1 MKKNF
6 FKIFNQYIDR
16 QLDKV
21 SPNLKRFKW
30 PFVAFGVIK
39 KLALLFVFVAQC
51 FSAQTLSSNLS
62 KEKIALGE
70 KATFR
75 VTINGLEG
83 KDVISKPK
91 NELLPFHLEETKDE
105 INKTYDQYTRT
116 IEFQVF
122 EEGKFIIPELEFSI
136 NGAETIKTIPYEI
149 TVYNPVNADDQIND
163 SMNNKQVDLGF
174 SDYWEMYKW
183 YVLGTFIVIALLFV
197 FLGMFKNGVFGK
209 NNKEKP
215 SIHKTLLDLKN
226 LEKKKFAENGN
237 FRMFYVE
244 LIDITRDFLTK
255 QYRIPADVLL
265 TDDLIDLMKKTNR
278 ISTENEKVVEEIF
291 LRGDL
296 VKFAKTFPTKELM
309 QKDFGEIYDFV
320 ERSTVDIEAEHLREV
335 N

>member
-1 MKKNF
+1 MKKISKKINILF
-6 FKIFNQYIDR
+6 FF
-16 QLDKV
+16 LLGV
-21 SPNLKRFKW
+21 L
-30 PFVAFGVIK
+30 AFT
-39 KLALLFVFVAQC
+39 
-51 FSAQTLSSNLS
+51 QTLSSNLS
-62 KEKIALGE
+62 KDKIALGE
-70 KATFR
+70 KVTFR
-75 VTINGLEG
+75 VSVNNLKGR
-83 KDVISKPK
+83 DVISMPK
-91 NELLPFHLEETKDE
+91 NELLPFHFEETKDD
-105 INKTYDQYTRT
+105 ITKTFDNYSRT
-116 IEFQVF
+116 IEFQIF
-122 EEGKFIIPELEFSI
+122 DEGKYTIPPLEFSI
-136 NGAETIKTIPYEI
+136 NGEVLKTIPYEI
-149 TVYNPVNADDQIND
+149 TVYNPVNADEQISD
-163 SMNNKQVDLGF
+163 IMNNKQVELGWK
-174 SDYWEMYKW
+174 DYWEMYKW

-226 LEKKKFAENGN
+226 LEKKKYAENGN

-265 TDDLIDLMKKTNR
+265 TDDLIDLMKHTNK

>member
-1 MKKNF
+1 MKKISKKINIF
-6 FKIFNQYIDR
+6 FFF
-16 QLDKV
+16 LFSV
-21 SPNLKRFKW
+21 L
-30 PFVAFGVIK
+30 AF
-39 KLALLFVFVAQC
+39 
-51 FSAQTLSSNLS
+51 SQTLSSNLS
-62 KEKIALGE
+62 KDKIALGE
-70 KATFR
+70 KATLR
-75 VTINGLEG
+75 ISINNLRGR
-83 KDVISKPK
+83 DVISKPK
-91 NELLPFHLEETKDE
+91 NELLPFHFEETKDD
-105 INKTYDQYTRT
+105 ISKTFDNYSRT
-116 IEFQVF
+116 IEFQIF
-122 EEGKFIIPELEFSI
+122 DEGKYTIPPLEFSI
-136 NGAETIKTIPYEI
+136 NGEVLKTIPYEI
-149 TVYNPVNADDQIND
+149 TVYNPVNADEQISD
-163 SMNNKQVDLGF
+163 IMNNKQVELGWK
-174 SDYWEMYKW
+174 DYWEMYKW
-183 YVLGTFIVIALLFV
+183 YVLGAFIVIALLFV

-226 LEKKKFAENGN
+226 LEKKKYAENGN

-265 TDDLIDLMKKTNR
+265 TDDLIDLMKHTNK

>member
-1 MKKNF
+1 MKKISKKINIF
-6 FKIFNQYIDR
+6 FFF
-16 QLDKV
+16 LFSV
-21 SPNLKRFKW
+21 L
-30 PFVAFGVIK
+30 AF
-39 KLALLFVFVAQC
+39 
-51 FSAQTLSSNLS
+51 SQTLSSNLS
-62 KEKIALGE
+62 KDKIALGE
-70 KATFR
+70 KVTFR
-75 VTINGLEG
+75 VSVNNLKGRDI
-83 KDVISKPK
+83 ISMPK
-91 NELLPFHLEETKDE
+91 NELLPFHFEETKDD
-105 INKTYDQYTRT
+105 ITKTFDNYSRT
-116 IEFQVF
+116 IEFQIF
-122 EEGKFIIPELEFSI
+122 DEGKYTIPPLEFSI
-136 NGAETIKTIPYEI
+136 NGEVLKTIPYEI
-149 TVYNPVNADDQIND
+149 TVYNPVNADEQISD
-163 SMNNKQVDLGF
+163 IMNNKQVELGWK
-174 SDYWEMYKW
+174 DYWEMYKW

-226 LEKKKFAENGN
+226 LEKKKYAENGN

-244 LIDITRDFLTK
+244 LIDIIREFLTK
-255 QYRIPADVLL
+255 QYHIPADVLL
-265 TDDLIDLMKKTNR
+265 TDDLIDLMKHTNK

>member
-1 MKKNF
+1 MKKISKKI
-6 FKIFNQYIDR
+6 KIFFFF
-16 QLDKV
+16 LLGV
-21 SPNLKRFKW
+21 F
-30 PFVAFGVIK
+30 AF
-39 KLALLFVFVAQC
+39 
-51 FSAQTLSSNLS
+51 SQTLSSNLS
-62 KEKIALGE
+62 KDKIALGE
-70 KATFR
+70 KVTFR
-75 VTINGLEG
+75 VSVNNLKGR
-83 KDVISKPK
+83 DVISMPK
-91 NELLPFHLEETKDE
+91 NELLPFHFEETKDD
-105 INKTYDQYTRT
+105 ITKTFDNYSRT
-116 IEFQVF
+116 IEFQIF
-122 EEGKFIIPELEFSI
+122 DEGKYTIPPLEFSI
-136 NGAETIKTIPYEI
+136 NGEVLKTIPYEI
-149 TVYNPVNADDQIND
+149 TVYNPVNADEQISD
-163 SMNNKQVDLGF
+163 IMNNKQVELGWK
-174 SDYWEMYKW
+174 DYWEMYKW

-226 LEKKKFAENGN
+226 LEKKKYAENGN

-265 TDDLIDLMKKTNR
+265 TDDLIDLMKHTNK

>member
-1 MKKNF
+1 MKKISKKI
-6 FKIFNQYIDR
+6 KIFFFF
-16 QLDKV
+16 LLGV
-21 SPNLKRFKW
+21 L
-30 PFVAFGVIK
+30 AF
-39 KLALLFVFVAQC
+39 
-51 FSAQTLSSNLS
+51 SQTLSSNLS
-62 KEKIALGE
+62 KDKIALGE
-70 KATFR
+70 KVTFR
-75 VTINGLEG
+75 VSVNNLKGR
-83 KDVISKPK
+83 DVISMPK
-91 NELLPFHLEETKDE
+91 NELLPFHFEETKDD
-105 INKTYDQYTRT
+105 ISKTFDNYSRT
-116 IEFQVF
+116 IEFQIF
-122 EEGKFIIPELEFSI
+122 DEGKYTIPPLEFSI
-136 NGAETIKTIPYEI
+136 NGEVLKTIPYEI
-149 TVYNPVNADDQIND
+149 TVYNPVNADEQISD
-163 SMNNKQVDLGF
+163 IMNNKQVELGWK
-174 SDYWEMYKW
+174 DYWEMYKW

-226 LEKKKFAENGN
+226 LEKKKYAENGN

-265 TDDLIDLMKKTNR
+265 TDDLIDLMKHTNK

>member
-1 MKKNF
+1 MKKISKKI
-6 FKIFNQYIDR
+6 KIFFFF
-16 QLDKV
+16 LLSV
-21 SPNLKRFKW
+21 L
-30 PFVAFGVIK
+30 AF
-39 KLALLFVFVAQC
+39 
-51 FSAQTLSSNLS
+51 AQTLSSNLS

-70 KATFR
+70 KATLR
-75 VTINGLEG
+75 ISINNLRGR
-83 KDVISKPK
+83 DVISKPK
-91 NELLPFHLEETKDE
+91 NELLPFHFEETKYD
-105 INKTYDQYTRT
+105 ITKTFDNYSRT
-116 IEFQVF
+116 IEFQIF
-122 EEGKFIIPELEFSI
+122 DEGKYTIPPLEFSI
-136 NGAETIKTIPYEI
+136 NGEVLKTIPYEI
-149 TVYNPVNADDQIND
+149 TVYNPVNADEQISD
-163 SMNNKQVDLGF
+163 IMNNKQVELGWK
-174 SDYWEMYKW
+174 DYWEMYKW
-183 YVLGTFIVIALLFV
+183 YVLGAFIVIALLFV

-226 LEKKKFAENGN
+226 LEKKKYAENGN

-296 VKFAKTFPTKELM
+296 VKFAKAFPTKELM

>member
-1 MKKNF
+1 MKKISKKI
-6 FKIFNQYIDR
+6 KIFFFFI
-16 QLDKV
+16 LSV
-21 SPNLKRFKW
+21 L
-30 PFVAFGVIK
+30 AF
-39 KLALLFVFVAQC
+39 
-51 FSAQTLSSNLS
+51 AQTLSSNLS
-62 KEKIALGE
+62 KDKIALGE
-70 KATFR
+70 KVTFR
-75 VTINGLEG
+75 VSVNNLKGR
-83 KDVISKPK
+83 DVISMPK
-91 NELLPFHLEETKDE
+91 NELLPFHFEETKDD
-105 INKTYDQYTRT
+105 ITKTFDNYSRT
-116 IEFQVF
+116 IEFQIF
-122 EEGKFIIPELEFSI
+122 DEGKYTIPPLEFSI
-136 NGAETIKTIPYEI
+136 NGEVLKTIPYEI
-149 TVYNPVNADDQIND
+149 TVYNPVNADEQISD
-163 SMNNKQVDLGF
+163 IMNNKQVELGWK
-174 SDYWEMYKW
+174 DYWEMYKW

-215 SIHKTLLDLKN
+215 SIHKTLLELKN
-226 LEKKKFAENGN
+226 LEKKKYAENGN

-265 TDDLIDLMKKTNR
+265 TDDLIDLMKHTNK

-296 VKFAKTFPTKELM
+296 VKFAKAFPTKELM

>member
-1 MKKNF
+1 MKKISKKI
-6 FKIFNQYIDR
+6 KIFFFF
-16 QLDKV
+16 LLGV
-21 SPNLKRFKW
+21 L
-30 PFVAFGVIK
+30 AF
-39 KLALLFVFVAQC
+39 
-51 FSAQTLSSNLS
+51 AQTLSSNLS
-62 KEKIALGE
+62 KDKIALGE
-70 KATFR
+70 KVTFR
-75 VTINGLEG
+75 VSVNNLKGR
-83 KDVISKPK
+83 DVISMPK
-91 NELLPFHLEETKDE
+91 NELLPFHFEETKDD
-105 INKTYDQYTRT
+105 ISKTFDNYSRT
-116 IEFQVF
+116 IEFQIF
-122 EEGKFIIPELEFSI
+122 DEGKYTIPPLEFSI
-136 NGAETIKTIPYEI
+136 NGEVLKTIPYEI
-149 TVYNPVNADDQIND
+149 TVYNPVNADEQISD
-163 SMNNKQVDLGF
+163 IMNNKQVELGWK
-174 SDYWEMYKW
+174 DYWEMYKW

-226 LEKKKFAENGN
+226 LEKKKYAENGN

-265 TDDLIDLMKKTNR
+265 TDDLIDLMKHTNK

>member
-1 MKKNF
+1 MKKISKKINIF
-6 FKIFNQYIDR
+6 FFF
-16 QLDKV
+16 LLGV
-21 SPNLKRFKW
+21 L
-30 PFVAFGVIK
+30 AFT
-39 KLALLFVFVAQC
+39 
-51 FSAQTLSSNLS
+51 QTLSSNLS
-62 KEKIALGE
+62 KDKIALGE
-70 KATFR
+70 KVTFR
-75 VTINGLEG
+75 VSVNNLKGR
-83 KDVISKPK
+83 DVISMPK
-91 NELLPFHLEETKDE
+91 NELLPFHFEETKDD
-105 INKTYDQYTRT
+105 ISKTFDNYSRT
-116 IEFQVF
+116 IEFQIF
-122 EEGKFIIPELEFSI
+122 DEGKYTIPPLEFSI
-136 NGAETIKTIPYEI
+136 NGEVLKTIPYEI
-149 TVYNPVNADDQIND
+149 TVYNPVNADEQISD
-163 SMNNKQVDLGF
+163 IMNNKQVELGWK
-174 SDYWEMYKW
+174 DYWEMYKW
-183 YVLGTFIVIALLFV
+183 YVLGAFIVIALLFV

-226 LEKKKFAENGN
+226 LEKKKYAENGN

-244 LIDITRDFLTK
+244 LIDITREFLTK

-265 TDDLIDLMKKTNR
+265 TDDLIDLMKHTNK

>member
-1 MKKNF
+1 MKKISKKI
-6 FKIFNQYIDR
+6 KIFFFF
-16 QLDKV
+16 LLSV
-21 SPNLKRFKW
+21 L
-30 PFVAFGVIK
+30 AF
-39 KLALLFVFVAQC
+39 
-51 FSAQTLSSNLS
+51 AQTLSSNLS

-70 KATFR
+70 KATLR
-75 VTINGLEG
+75 ISINNLRGR
-83 KDVISKPK
+83 DVISKPK
-91 NELLPFHLEETKDE
+91 NELLPFHFEETKDD
-105 INKTYDQYTRT
+105 ITKTFDNYSRT
-116 IEFQVF
+116 IEFQIF
-122 EEGKFIIPELEFSI
+122 DEGNYTIPPLEFSI
-136 NGAETIKTIPYEI
+136 NGEVLKTIPYEI
-149 TVYNPVNADDQIND
+149 TVYNPVNADEQISD
-163 SMNNKQVDLGF
+163 IMNNKQVELGWK
-174 SDYWEMYKW
+174 DYWEMYKW

-197 FLGMFKNGVFGK
+197 FLGMFKNGVFGN
-209 NNKEKP
+209 NNKEIP

-226 LEKKKFAENGN
+226 LEKKKYAENGN

-244 LIDITRDFLTK
+244 LIDITREFLTK

-265 TDDLIDLMKKTNR
+265 TDDLIDLMKHTNK

>member
-1 MKKNF
+1 MKKISKKI
-6 FKIFNQYIDR
+6 KIFFFF
-16 QLDKV
+16 LLSV
-21 SPNLKRFKW
+21 L
-30 PFVAFGVIK
+30 AF
-39 KLALLFVFVAQC
+39 
-51 FSAQTLSSNLS
+51 AQTLSSNLS

-70 KATFR
+70 KATLR
-75 VTINGLEG
+75 ISINNLRGR
-83 KDVISKPK
+83 DVISKPK
-91 NELLPFHLEETKDE
+91 NELLPFHFEETKDD
-105 INKTYDQYTRT
+105 ITKTFDNYSRT
-116 IEFQVF
+116 IEFQIF
-122 EEGKFIIPELEFSI
+122 DEGNYTIPPLEFSI
-136 NGAETIKTIPYEI
+136 NGEVLKTIPYEI
-149 TVYNPVNADDQIND
+149 TVYNPVNADEQISD
-163 SMNNKQVDLGF
+163 IMNNKQVELGWK
-174 SDYWEMYKW
+174 DYWEMYKW
-183 YVLGTFIVIALLFV
+183 YVLGAFIVIALLFV

-226 LEKKKFAENGN
+226 LEKKKYAENGN

-265 TDDLIDLMKKTNR
+265 TDDLIDLMKHTNK

-296 VKFAKTFPTKELM
+296 VKFAKAFPTKELM

>member
-1 MKKNF
+1 MKKISKKI
-6 FKIFNQYIDR
+6 KIFFFF
-16 QLDKV
+16 LLSV
-21 SPNLKRFKW
+21 L
-30 PFVAFGVIK
+30 AF
-39 KLALLFVFVAQC
+39 
-51 FSAQTLSSNLS
+51 AQTLSSNLS
-62 KEKIALGE
+62 KDKIALGE
-70 KATFR
+70 KVTFR
-75 VTINGLEG
+75 VSVNNLKGR
-83 KDVISKPK
+83 DVISMPK
-91 NELLPFHLEETKDE
+91 NELLPFHFEETKDD
-105 INKTYDQYTRT
+105 ISKTFNNYSRT
-116 IEFQVF
+116 IEFQIF
-122 EEGKFIIPELEFSI
+122 DEGKYTIPPLEFSI
-136 NGAETIKTIPYEI
+136 NGEVFKTIPYEI
-149 TVYNPVNADDQIND
+149 TVYNPVNADEQISD
-163 SMNNKQVDLGF
+163 IMNNKQVELGWK
-174 SDYWEMYKW
+174 DYWEMYKW
-183 YVLGTFIVIALLFV
+183 YVLGTFIVIGLLFV

-226 LEKKKFAENGN
+226 LEKKKYAENGN

-244 LIDITRDFLTK
+244 LIDITREFLTK

-265 TDDLIDLMKKTNR
+265 TDDLIDLMKHTNK

>member
-1 MKKNF
+1 MKKISKKI
-6 FKIFNQYIDR
+6 KIFFFF
-16 QLDKV
+16 LLSV
-21 SPNLKRFKW
+21 L
-30 PFVAFGVIK
+30 AF
-39 KLALLFVFVAQC
+39 
-51 FSAQTLSSNLS
+51 AQTLSSNLS

-70 KATFR
+70 KATLR
-75 VTINGLEG
+75 ISINNLRGR
-83 KDVISKPK
+83 DVISKPK
-91 NELLPFHLEETKDE
+91 NELLPFHFEETKDD
-105 INKTYDQYTRT
+105 ISKTFDNYSRT
-116 IEFQVF
+116 IEFQIF
-122 EEGKFIIPELEFSI
+122 DEGKYTIPPLEFSI
-136 NGAETIKTIPYEI
+136 NGEVLKTIPYEI
-149 TVYNPVNADDQIND
+149 TVYNPVNADEQISD
-163 SMNNKQVDLGF
+163 IMNNKQVELGWK
-174 SDYWEMYKW
+174 DYWEMYKW
-183 YVLGTFIVIALLFV
+183 YVLGAFIVIALLFV

-226 LEKKKFAENGN
+226 LEKKKYAENGN

>member
-1 MKKNF
+1 MKKISKKINIF
-6 FKIFNQYIDR
+6 FFF
-16 QLDKV
+16 LLGV
-21 SPNLKRFKW
+21 F
-30 PFVAFGVIK
+30 AF
-39 KLALLFVFVAQC
+39 
-51 FSAQTLSSNLS
+51 SQTLSSNLS
-62 KEKIALGE
+62 KDKIALGE
-70 KATFR
+70 KVTFR
-75 VTINGLEG
+75 VSVNNLKGR
-83 KDVISKPK
+83 DVISMPK
-91 NELLPFHLEETKDE
+91 NELLPFHFEEIKDD
-105 INKTYDQYTRT
+105 ISKTFDNYSRT
-116 IEFQVF
+116 IEFQIF
-122 EEGKFIIPELEFSI
+122 DEGKYTIPPLEFSI
-136 NGAETIKTIPYEI
+136 NGEILKTIPYEI
-149 TVYNPVNADDQIND
+149 TVYNPVNADEQISD
-163 SMNNKQVDLGF
+163 IMNNKQVELGWK
-174 SDYWEMYKW
+174 DYWEMYKW

-226 LEKKKFAENGN
+226 LEKKKYAENGN

-265 TDDLIDLMKKTNR
+265 TDDLIDLMKHTNK

-296 VKFAKTFPTKELM
+296 VKFAKAFPTKELM

>member
-1 MKKNF
+1 MKKISKKINIF
-6 FKIFNQYIDR
+6 FFF
-16 QLDKV
+16 LLSV
-21 SPNLKRFKW
+21 L
-30 PFVAFGVIK
+30 AF
-39 KLALLFVFVAQC
+39 
-51 FSAQTLSSNLS
+51 SQTLSSNLS
-62 KEKIALGE
+62 KDKIALGE
-70 KATFR
+70 KVTFR
-75 VTINGLEG
+75 VSVNNLKGR
-83 KDVISKPK
+83 DVISMPK
-91 NELLPFHLEETKDE
+91 NELLPFHFEETKDD
-105 INKTYDQYTRT
+105 ISKTFDNYSRT
-116 IEFQVF
+116 IEFQIF
-122 EEGKFIIPELEFSI
+122 DEGKYTIPPLEFSI
-136 NGAETIKTIPYEI
+136 NGEVLKTIPYEI
-149 TVYNPVNADDQIND
+149 TVYNPVNADEQISD
-163 SMNNKQVDLGF
+163 IMNNKQVELGWK
-174 SDYWEMYKW
+174 DYWEMYKW

-226 LEKKKFAENGN
+226 LEKKKYAENGN

-244 LIDITRDFLTK
+244 LIDITREFLTK

-265 TDDLIDLMKKTNR
+265 TDDLIDLMKHTNK

>member
-1 MKKNF
+1 MKKISKKI
-6 FKIFNQYIDR
+6 KIFFFF
-16 QLDKV
+16 LLSV
-21 SPNLKRFKW
+21 L
-30 PFVAFGVIK
+30 AF
-39 KLALLFVFVAQC
+39 
-51 FSAQTLSSNLS
+51 AQTLSSNLS

-70 KATFR
+70 KVTFR
-75 VTINGLEG
+75 VSVNNLKGR
-83 KDVISKPK
+83 DVISMPK
-91 NELLPFHLEETKDE
+91 NQLMPFHFEETKDD
-105 INKTYDQYTRT
+105 ITKTFDNYSRT
-116 IEFQVF
+116 IEFQIF
-122 EEGKFIIPELEFSI
+122 DEGKYTIPPLEFSI
-136 NGAETIKTIPYEI
+136 NGEVLKTIPYEI
-149 TVYNPVNADDQIND
+149 TVYNPVNADEEISDI
-163 SMNNKQVDLGF
+163 MNNKQVELGWK
-174 SDYWEMYKW
+174 DYWEMYKW
-183 YVLGTFIVIALLFV
+183 YVLGAFIVIALLFV

-226 LEKKKFAENGN
+226 LEKKKYAENGN

-265 TDDLIDLMKKTNR
+265 TDDLIDLMKHTNK

>member
-1 MKKNF
+1 MKKISKKI
-6 FKIFNQYIDR
+6 KIFFFF
-16 QLDKV
+16 LLGV
-21 SPNLKRFKW
+21 L
-30 PFVAFGVIK
+30 AF
-39 KLALLFVFVAQC
+39 
-51 FSAQTLSSNLS
+51 AQTLSSNLS
-62 KEKIALGE
+62 KDKIALGE
-70 KATFR
+70 KVTFR
-75 VTINGLEG
+75 VSVNNLKGR
-83 KDVISKPK
+83 DVISMPK
-91 NELLPFHLEETKDE
+91 NELLPFHFEETKDD
-105 INKTYDQYTRT
+105 ISKTFDNYSRT
-116 IEFQVF
+116 IEFQIF
-122 EEGKFIIPELEFSI
+122 DEGKYTIPPLEFSI
-136 NGAETIKTIPYEI
+136 NGEVLKTIPYEI
-149 TVYNPVNADDQIND
+149 TVYNPVNADEQISD
-163 SMNNKQVDLGF
+163 IMNNKQVELGWK
-174 SDYWEMYKW
+174 DYWEMYKW
-183 YVLGTFIVIALLFV
+183 YVLGAFIVIALLFV

-226 LEKKKFAENGN
+226 LEKKKYAENGN

-265 TDDLIDLMKKTNR
+265 TDDLIDLMKHTNK

-296 VKFAKTFPTKELM
+296 VKFAKAFPTKELM

>member
-1 MKKNF
+1 MKKISKKI
-6 FKIFNQYIDR
+6 KIFFFF
-16 QLDKV
+16 LLGV
-21 SPNLKRFKW
+21 L
-30 PFVAFGVIK
+30 AFT
-39 KLALLFVFVAQC
+39 
-51 FSAQTLSSNLS
+51 QTLSSNLS
-62 KEKIALGE
+62 KDKIALGE
-70 KATFR
+70 KVTFR
-75 VTINGLEG
+75 VSVNNLKGR
-83 KDVISKPK
+83 DVISMPK
-91 NELLPFHLEETKDE
+91 NELLPFHFEETKDD
-105 INKTYDQYTRT
+105 ISKTFNNYSRT
-116 IEFQVF
+116 IEFQIF
-122 EEGKFIIPELEFSI
+122 DEGKYTIPPLEFSI
-136 NGAETIKTIPYEI
+136 NGEVLKTIPYEI
-149 TVYNPVNADDQIND
+149 TVYNPVNADEQISD
-163 SMNNKQVDLGF
+163 IMNNKQVELGWK
-174 SDYWEMYKW
+174 DYWEMYKW

-226 LEKKKFAENGN
+226 LEKKKYAENGN

-265 TDDLIDLMKKTNR
+265 TDDLIDLMKHTNK

>member
-1 MKKNF
+1 MKKISKKINIF
-6 FKIFNQYIDR
+6 FFF
-16 QLDKV
+16 LLGV
-21 SPNLKRFKW
+21 L
-30 PFVAFGVIK
+30 AF
-39 KLALLFVFVAQC
+39 
-51 FSAQTLSSNLS
+51 SQTLSSNLS
-62 KEKIALGE
+62 KDKIALGE
-70 KATFR
+70 KATLR
-75 VTINGLEG
+75 ISINNLRGR
-83 KDVISKPK
+83 DVISKPK
-91 NELLPFHLEETKDE
+91 NELLPFHFEETKDD
-105 INKTYDQYTRT
+105 ITKTFDNYSRT
-116 IEFQVF
+116 IEFQIF
-122 EEGKFIIPELEFSI
+122 DEGKYTIPPLEFSI
-136 NGAETIKTIPYEI
+136 NGEVLKTIPYEI
-149 TVYNPVNADDQIND
+149 TVYNPVNADEQISD
-163 SMNNKQVDLGF
+163 IMNNKQVELGWK
-174 SDYWEMYKW
+174 DYWEMYKW
-183 YVLGTFIVIALLFV
+183 YVLGAFIVIALLFV

-226 LEKKKFAENGN
+226 LEKKKYAENGN

-265 TDDLIDLMKKTNR
+265 TDDLIDLMKHTNK

>member
-1 MKKNF
+1 MKKISKKI
-6 FKIFNQYIDR
+6 KIFFFF
-16 QLDKV
+16 LLSV
-21 SPNLKRFKW
+21 L
-30 PFVAFGVIK
+30 AF
-39 KLALLFVFVAQC
+39 
-51 FSAQTLSSNLS
+51 AQTLSSNLS

-70 KATFR
+70 KVTFR
-75 VTINGLEG
+75 VSVNNLKGR
-83 KDVISKPK
+83 DVISMPK
-91 NELLPFHLEETKDE
+91 NELLPFHFEETKDD
-105 INKTYDQYTRT
+105 ISKTFNNYSRT
-116 IEFQVF
+116 IEFQIF
-122 EEGKFIIPELEFSI
+122 DEGKYTIPPLEFSI
-136 NGAETIKTIPYEI
+136 NGEVLKTIPYEI
-149 TVYNPVNADDQIND
+149 TVYNPVNADEQISD
-163 SMNNKQVDLGF
+163 IMNNKQVELGWK
-174 SDYWEMYKW
+174 DYWEMYKW
-183 YVLGTFIVIALLFV
+183 YVLGAFIVIALLFV

-226 LEKKKFAENGN
+226 LEKKKYAENGN

>member
-1 MKKNF
+1 MKKISKKI
-6 FKIFNQYIDR
+6 KIFFFF
-16 QLDKV
+16 LLSV
-21 SPNLKRFKW
+21 L
-30 PFVAFGVIK
+30 AF
-39 KLALLFVFVAQC
+39 
-51 FSAQTLSSNLS
+51 AQTLSSNLS
-62 KEKIALGE
+62 KDKIALGE
-70 KATFR
+70 KVTFR
-75 VTINGLEG
+75 VSVNNLKGR
-83 KDVISKPK
+83 DVISMPK
-91 NELLPFHLEETKDE
+91 NELLPFHFEETKDD
-105 INKTYDQYTRT
+105 ITKTFDNYSRT
-116 IEFQVF
+116 IEFQIF
-122 EEGKFIIPELEFSI
+122 DEGKYTIPPLEFSI
-136 NGAETIKTIPYEI
+136 NGEVLKTIPYEI
-149 TVYNPVNADDQIND
+149 TVYNPVNADEQISD
-163 SMNNKQVDLGF
+163 IMNNKQVELGWK
-174 SDYWEMYKW
+174 DYWEMYKW

-226 LEKKKFAENGN
+226 LEKKKYAENGN

-265 TDDLIDLMKKTNR
+265 TDDLIDLMKHTNK

>member
-1 MKKNF
+1 MKKISKKI
-6 FKIFNQYIDR
+6 KIFFFF
-16 QLDKV
+16 LLSV
-21 SPNLKRFKW
+21 L
-30 PFVAFGVIK
+30 AF
-39 KLALLFVFVAQC
+39 
-51 FSAQTLSSNLS
+51 AQTLSSNLS

-70 KATFR
+70 KATLR
-75 VTINGLEG
+75 ISINNLRGR
-83 KDVISKPK
+83 DVISKPK
-91 NELLPFHLEETKDE
+91 NELLPFHFEETKDD
-105 INKTYDQYTRT
+105 ITKTFDNYSRT
-116 IEFQVF
+116 IEFQIF
-122 EEGKFIIPELEFSI
+122 DEGKYTIPPLEFSI
-136 NGAETIKTIPYEI
+136 NGEVLKTIPYEI
-149 TVYNPVNADDQIND
+149 TVYNPVNADEQISD
-163 SMNNKQVDLGF
+163 IMNNKQVELGWK
-174 SDYWEMYKW
+174 DYWEMYKW
-183 YVLGTFIVIALLFV
+183 YVLGAFIVIALLFV

-226 LEKKKFAENGN
+226 LEKKKYAENGN

-265 TDDLIDLMKKTNR
+265 TDDLIDLMKHTNK

>member
-1 MKKNF
+1 MKKISKKI
-6 FKIFNQYIDR
+6 KIFFFF
-16 QLDKV
+16 LLSV
-21 SPNLKRFKW
+21 L
-30 PFVAFGVIK
+30 AF
-39 KLALLFVFVAQC
+39 
-51 FSAQTLSSNLS
+51 AQTLSSNLS

-70 KATFR
+70 KATLR
-75 VTINGLEG
+75 ISINNLRGR
-83 KDVISKPK
+83 DVISKPK
-91 NELLPFHLEETKDE
+91 NELLPFHFEETKDD
-105 INKTYDQYTRT
+105 ITKTFDNYSRT
-116 IEFQVF
+116 IEFQIF
-122 EEGKFIIPELEFSI
+122 DEGKYTIPPLEFSI
-136 NGAETIKTIPYEI
+136 NGEVLKTIPYEI
-149 TVYNPVNADDQIND
+149 TVYNPVNADEQISD
-163 SMNNKQVDLGF
+163 IMNNKQVELGWK
-174 SDYWEMYKW
+174 DYWEMYKW
-183 YVLGTFIVIALLFV
+183 YVLGAFIVIALLFV

-226 LEKKKFAENGN
+226 LEKKKYAENGN

-296 VKFAKTFPTKELM
+296 VKFAKAFTTKELM

>member
-1 MKKNF
+1 MKKISKKI
-6 FKIFNQYIDR
+6 KIFFFF
-16 QLDKV
+16 LLSV
-21 SPNLKRFKW
+21 L
-30 PFVAFGVIK
+30 AF
-39 KLALLFVFVAQC
+39 
-51 FSAQTLSSNLS
+51 AQTLSSNLS
-62 KEKIALGE
+62 KDKIALGE
-70 KATFR
+70 KVTFR
-75 VTINGLEG
+75 VSVNNLKGR
-83 KDVISKPK
+83 DVISMPK
-91 NELLPFHLEETKDE
+91 NELLPFHFEETKDD
-105 INKTYDQYTRT
+105 ITKTFDNYSRT
-116 IEFQVF
+116 IEFQIF
-122 EEGKFIIPELEFSI
+122 DEGKYTIPPLEFSI
-136 NGAETIKTIPYEI
+136 NGEILKTIPYEI
-149 TVYNPVNADDQIND
+149 TVYNPVNADEQISD
-163 SMNNKQVDLGF
+163 IMNNKQVELGWK
-174 SDYWEMYKW
+174 DYWEMYKW
-183 YVLGTFIVIALLFV
+183 YVLGAFIVIALLFV

-226 LEKKKFAENGN
+226 LEKKKYAENGN

-244 LIDITRDFLTK
+244 LIDITREFLTK

>member
-1 MKKNF
+1 MKKISKKI
-6 FKIFNQYIDR
+6 KIFFFF
-16 QLDKV
+16 LLSV
-21 SPNLKRFKW
+21 L
-30 PFVAFGVIK
+30 AF
-39 KLALLFVFVAQC
+39 
-51 FSAQTLSSNLS
+51 AQTLSSNLS

-70 KATFR
+70 KATLR
-75 VTINGLEG
+75 ISINNLRGR
-83 KDVISKPK
+83 DVISMPK
-91 NELLPFHLEETKDE
+91 NELLPFHFEETKDD
-105 INKTYDQYTRT
+105 ITKTFDNYSRT
-116 IEFQVF
+116 IEFQIF
-122 EEGKFIIPELEFSI
+122 DEGKYTIPPLEFSI
-136 NGAETIKTIPYEI
+136 NGEVLKTIPYEI
-149 TVYNPVNADDQIND
+149 TVYNPVNADEQISD
-163 SMNNKQVDLGF
+163 IMNNKQVELGWK
-174 SDYWEMYKW
+174 DYWEMYKW
-183 YVLGTFIVIALLFV
+183 YVLGAFIVIALLFV

-226 LEKKKFAENGN
+226 LEKKKYAENGN

-265 TDDLIDLMKKTNR
+265 TDDLIDLMKHTNK

>member
-1 MKKNF
+1 MKKISKKI
-6 FKIFNQYIDR
+6 KIFFFF
-16 QLDKV
+16 LLSV
-21 SPNLKRFKW
+21 L
-30 PFVAFGVIK
+30 AF
-39 KLALLFVFVAQC
+39 
-51 FSAQTLSSNLS
+51 AQTLSSNLS

-70 KATFR
+70 KVTFR
-75 VTINGLEG
+75 VSVNNLKGR
-83 KDVISKPK
+83 DVISMPK
-91 NELLPFHLEETKDE
+91 NELLPFHFEETKDD
-105 INKTYDQYTRT
+105 ITKTFDNYSRT
-116 IEFQVF
+116 IEFQIF
-122 EEGKFIIPELEFSI
+122 DEGKYTIPPLEFSI
-136 NGAETIKTIPYEI
+136 NGEVLKTIPYEI
-149 TVYNPVNADDQIND
+149 TVYNPVNADEQISD
-163 SMNNKQVDLGF
+163 IMNNKQVELGWK
-174 SDYWEMYKW
+174 DYWEMYKW
-183 YVLGTFIVIALLFV
+183 YVLGAFIVIALLFV

-226 LEKKKFAENGN
+226 LEKKKYAENGN

-296 VKFAKTFPTKELM
+296 VKFAKAFPTKELM

>member
-1 MKKNF
+1 MKKISKKINIF
-6 FKIFNQYIDR
+6 FFF
-16 QLDKV
+16 LLSV
-21 SPNLKRFKW
+21 L
-30 PFVAFGVIK
+30 AF
-39 KLALLFVFVAQC
+39 
-51 FSAQTLSSNLS
+51 SQTLSSNLS
-62 KEKIALGE
+62 KDKIALGE
-70 KATFR
+70 KVTFR
-75 VTINGLEG
+75 VSVNNLKGR
-83 KDVISKPK
+83 DVISMPK
-91 NELLPFHLEETKDE
+91 NELLPFHFEETKDD
-105 INKTYDQYTRT
+105 ITKTFDNYSRT
-116 IEFQVF
+116 IEFQIF
-122 EEGKFIIPELEFSI
+122 DEGKYTIPPLEFSI
-136 NGAETIKTIPYEI
+136 NGEVLKTIPYEI
-149 TVYNPVNADDQIND
+149 TVYNPVNADEQISD
-163 SMNNKQVDLGF
+163 IMNNKQVELGWK
-174 SDYWEMYKW
+174 DYWEMYKW
-183 YVLGTFIVIALLFV
+183 YVLGAFIVIALLFV

-226 LEKKKFAENGN
+226 LEKKKYAENGN

-265 TDDLIDLMKKTNR
+265 TDDLIDLMKHTNK

>member
-1 MKKNF
+1 MKKISKKINIF
-6 FKIFNQYIDR
+6 FFF
-16 QLDKV
+16 LFSV
-21 SPNLKRFKW
+21 L
-30 PFVAFGVIK
+30 AF
-39 KLALLFVFVAQC
+39 
-51 FSAQTLSSNLS
+51 SQTLSSNLS
-62 KEKIALGE
+62 KDKIALGE
-70 KATFR
+70 KVTFR
-75 VTINGLEG
+75 VSVNNLKGR
-83 KDVISKPK
+83 DVISMPK
-91 NELLPFHLEETKDE
+91 NELLPFHFEETKDD
-105 INKTYDQYTRT
+105 ISKTFDNYSRT
-116 IEFQVF
+116 IEFQIF
-122 EEGKFIIPELEFSI
+122 DEGKYTIPPLEFSI
-136 NGAETIKTIPYEI
+136 NGEVLKTIPYEI
-149 TVYNPVNADDQIND
+149 TVYNPVNADEQISD
-163 SMNNKQVDLGF
+163 IMNNKQVELGWK
-174 SDYWEMYKW
+174 DYWEMYKW

-226 LEKKKFAENGN
+226 LEKKKYAENGN

-244 LIDITRDFLTK
+244 LIDITREFLTK

-265 TDDLIDLMKKTNR
+265 TDDLIDLMKHTNK
-278 ISTENEKVVEEIF
+278 ISTENEKIVEEIF

>member
-1 MKKNF
+1 MKKISKKINIF
-6 FKIFNQYIDR
+6 FFF
-16 QLDKV
+16 LLGV
-21 SPNLKRFKW
+21 F
-30 PFVAFGVIK
+30 AF
-39 KLALLFVFVAQC
+39 
-51 FSAQTLSSNLS
+51 SQTLSSNLS
-62 KEKIALGE
+62 KDKIALGE
-70 KATFR
+70 KATLR
-75 VTINGLEG
+75 ISINNLRGR
-83 KDVISKPK
+83 DVISKPK
-91 NELLPFHLEETKDE
+91 NELLPFHFEETKDD
-105 INKTYDQYTRT
+105 ISKTFNNYSRT
-116 IEFQVF
+116 IEFQIF
-122 EEGKFIIPELEFSI
+122 DEGKYTIPPLEFSI
-136 NGAETIKTIPYEI
+136 NGEVLKTIPYEI
-149 TVYNPVNADDQIND
+149 TVYNPVNADEQISD
-163 SMNNKQVDLGF
+163 IMNNKQVELGWK
-174 SDYWEMYKW
+174 DYWEMYKW

-226 LEKKKFAENGN
+226 LEKKKYAENGN

-265 TDDLIDLMKKTNR
+265 TDDLIDLMKHTNK

>member
-1 MKKNF
+1 MKKISKKI
-6 FKIFNQYIDR
+6 KIFFF
-16 QLDKV
+16 LLLSV
-21 SPNLKRFKW
+21 L
-30 PFVAFGVIK
+30 AF
-39 KLALLFVFVAQC
+39 
-51 FSAQTLSSNLS
+51 AQTLSSNLS

-70 KATFR
+70 KATLR
-75 VTINGLEG
+75 ISMNNLRGR
-83 KDVISKPK
+83 DVISKPK
-91 NELLPFHLEETKDE
+91 NELLPFHFEETKDD
-105 INKTYDQYTRT
+105 ITKTFDNYSRT
-116 IEFQVF
+116 IEFQIF
-122 EEGKFIIPELEFSI
+122 DEGKYTIPPLEFSI
-136 NGAETIKTIPYEI
+136 NGEVLKTIPYEI
-149 TVYNPVNADDQIND
+149 TVYNPVNADEQISD
-163 SMNNKQVDLGF
+163 IMNNKQVELGWK
-174 SDYWEMYKW
+174 DYWEMYKW
-183 YVLGTFIVIALLFV
+183 YVLGAFIVIALLFV

-226 LEKKKFAENGN
+226 LEKKKYAENGN

-244 LIDITRDFLTK
+244 LIDITREFLTK

-265 TDDLIDLMKKTNR
+265 TDDLIDLMKHTNK

>member
-1 MKKNF
+1 MKKISKKINIF
-6 FKIFNQYIDR
+6 FFF
-16 QLDKV
+16 LLGV
-21 SPNLKRFKW
+21 F
-30 PFVAFGVIK
+30 AF
-39 KLALLFVFVAQC
+39 
-51 FSAQTLSSNLS
+51 SQTLSSNLS
-62 KEKIALGE
+62 KDKIALGE
-70 KATFR
+70 KVTFR
-75 VTINGLEG
+75 ISVNNLKGR
-83 KDVISKPK
+83 DVISMPK
-91 NELLPFHLEETKDE
+91 NELLPFHFEETKDD
-105 INKTYDQYTRT
+105 ITKTFDNYSRT
-116 IEFQVF
+116 IEFQIF
-122 EEGKFIIPELEFSI
+122 DEGKYTIPPLEFSI
-136 NGAETIKTIPYEI
+136 NGEVLKTIPYEI
-149 TVYNPVNADDQIND
+149 TVYNPVNADEEISDI
-163 SMNNKQVDLGF
+163 MNNKQVELGWK
-174 SDYWEMYKW
+174 DYWEMYKW
-183 YVLGTFIVIALLFV
+183 YVLGAFIVIALLFV

-226 LEKKKFAENGN
+226 LEKKKYAENGN

-265 TDDLIDLMKKTNR
+265 TDDLIDLMKHTNK

-296 VKFAKTFPTKELM
+296 VKFAKAFPTKELM

>member
-1 MKKNF
+1 MKKISKKINIF
-6 FKIFNQYIDR
+6 FFF
-16 QLDKV
+16 LLGV
-21 SPNLKRFKW
+21 L
-30 PFVAFGVIK
+30 AF
-39 KLALLFVFVAQC
+39 
-51 FSAQTLSSNLS
+51 SQTLSSNLS
-62 KEKIALGE
+62 KDKIALGE
-70 KATFR
+70 KVTFR
-75 VTINGLEG
+75 VSVNNLKGR
-83 KDVISKPK
+83 DVISMPK
-91 NELLPFHLEETKDE
+91 NELLPFHFEETKDD
-105 INKTYDQYTRT
+105 ITKTFDNYSRT
-116 IEFQVF
+116 IEFQIF
-122 EEGKFIIPELEFSI
+122 DEGKYTIPPLEFSI
-136 NGAETIKTIPYEI
+136 NGEVLKTIPYEI
-149 TVYNPVNADDQIND
+149 TVYNPVNADEQISD
-163 SMNNKQVDLGF
+163 IMNNKQVELGWK
-174 SDYWEMYKW
+174 DYWEMYKW
-183 YVLGTFIVIALLFV
+183 YVLGAFIVIALLFV

-226 LEKKKFAENGN
+226 LEKKKYAENGN

-265 TDDLIDLMKKTNR
+265 TDDLIDLMKHTNK

-296 VKFAKTFPTKELM
+296 VKFAKAFPTKELM